1 MALEIIGLVA
11 CILLTAFHHLFV
23 ARISEQLDYLLAVI
37 EIRLAPFSDLLE
49 HLLVSVG
56 KNLG

>member
-11 CILLTAFHHLFV
+11 CVLLPAFHHLFA

-56 KNLG
+56 KDLG